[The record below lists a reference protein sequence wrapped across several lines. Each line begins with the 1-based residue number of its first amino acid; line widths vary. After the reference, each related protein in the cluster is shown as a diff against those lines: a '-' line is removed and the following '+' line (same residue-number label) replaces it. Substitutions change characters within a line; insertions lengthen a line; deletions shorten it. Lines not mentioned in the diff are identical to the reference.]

1 MSKANATFYILPI
14 VSILLL
20 GTLAPQTV
28 FAQGYEGLIAP
39 ETETDEGSDADSD
52 ASGNDFGGYDGVLA
66 PEDDAIKNT
75 RPAVKRPSQPAT
87 AMPAAPPRPAP
98 AATADKKRPGGK
110 AYESQFTMKER
121 KPRINYKRGFNPDV
135 RVRGMQD
142 LKLMASIYGADKNSD
157 GIPDKIASEMKL
169 PEDMTQHLNVPR
181 PREKD
186 GLLPMESNI
195 KRSIEGTF
203 QQIKTQKGSL
213 RSESVKAALADLKRM
228 HIGISNSS
236 RIPDSIYKTMGLP
249 DVYIKEEREG
259 YNNSLKRIET
269 AIRELEKLR

>member
-1 MSKANATFYILPI
+1 MSKTTPYFLILPV
-14 VSILLL
+14 VSILAFV
-20 GTLAPQTV
+20 GVSPQPL

-39 ETETDEGSDADSD
+39 ETDIEESADTGSDTSD
-52 ASGNDFGGYDGVLA
+52 QDFSGYDGVLA
-66 PEDDAIKNT
+66 PEDEGVVKKT
-75 RPAVKRPSQPAT
+75 PAVKKPNQPAVT
-87 AMPAAPPRPAP
+87 APSVPRPAP
-98 AATADKKRPGGK
+98 AVTADKKRPGGK
-110 AYESQFTMKER
+110 VYESQFTMKER

-157 GIPDKIASEMKL
+157 GIPDKMAAEMKL

-195 KRSIEGTF
+195 KRSIDGTF
-203 QQIKTQKGSL
+203 QQIKAQKGTM

-236 RIPDSIYKTMGLP
+236 RIPDGIYKTMGLP
-249 DVYIKEEREG
+249 DLYIKEEREG
-259 YNNSLKRIET
+259 YNNSLKRIES